1 MVEKAIETASAD
13 LNGRRGV
20 SDDALVRI
28 EELGLELT
36 VRRVG
41 EPQAERGPAEPGVE
55 AARMELVARF
65 AGGLAHELNNLLTAI
80 AGYNELILSRM
91 SESNPLRRDA
101 AEIERAVERAG
112 ELTHQLLAI
121 AGRRV
126 ERAAVFDLNTLV
138 VRLEPALQRACGE
151 ARLSLALA
159 DGLPAVRASPDQ
171 LEEVVVL
178 LVRSACAAVRGG
190 GTVTVETAVDRSDET
205 TSVRLVVRDSG
216 PMLASAALERIFEP
230 FPIGV
235 GGRGPGL
242 ELPAVFGLVA
252 QNGGSMEVTSDPG
265 GQTAFAVVLPA
276 EPHAA
281 GSPVARSDRETI
293 LLAEDDDVVR
303 DVVRETLERR
313 GYVVLDGGDAP
324 QALALAAGHR
334 GRIDLLLS
342 DVSMP
347 GMNGVELA
355 ERLREQRPGLPVL
368 LMSGAPETDVIGHL
382 ASQPGVGFIAK
393 PITSAALLD
402 AVRAAIAAPAD
413 TITA

>member
-1 MVEKAIETASAD
+1 
-13 LNGRRGV
+13 
-20 SDDALVRI
+20 
-28 EELGLELT
+28 
-36 VRRVG
+36 
-41 EPQAERGPAEPGVE
+41 
-55 AARMELVARF
+55 
-65 AGGLAHELNNLLTAI
+65 
-80 AGYNELILSRM
+80 M

-126 ERAAVFDLNTLV
+126 ERTGLFDLNTLV
-138 VRLEPALQRACGE
+138 ARLEPSLRDACGE
-151 ARLSLALA
+151 ARLRLALA
-159 DGLPAVRASPDQ
+159 DGLPAVRSSPDQ
-171 LEEVVVL
+171 LQEIVVL
-178 LVRSACAAVRGG
+178 LVRSAASSVRGG
-190 GTVTVETAVDRSDET
+190 GTVTVETAVERAGDST
-205 TSVRLVVRDSG
+205 WVKLIVRDSG
-216 PMLASAALERIFEP
+216 PTLTSGALERIFEP
-230 FPIGV
+230 FPVGV

-242 ELPAVFGLVA
+242 ELPTVYGLVT
-252 QNGGSMEVTSDPG
+252 QNGGRLEVTSDPA
-265 GQTAFAVVLPA
+265 GQTAFAVALPA

-281 GSPVARSDRETI
+281 GSPLVRSDRETI
-293 LLAEDDDVVR
+293 LLAEDEPVVR

-368 LMSGAPETDVIGHL
+368 LMSGAPETDVIGHI
-382 ASQPGVGFIAK
+382 ASEPGICFIAK
-393 PITSAALLD
+393 PVTSTALLD
-402 AVRAAIAAPAD
+402 AVRAAIAATEGP
-413 TITA
+413 ITV